1 MSLAKW
7 DPFEALFE
15 FQKAAQSVARPVN
28 KDDWLPSVDIHE
40 DKEAFYFDVEA
51 PGIKKEDFDIKV
63 ENSILTIKGERKR
76 EEEKKD
82 KNYYRIE
89 REYGTFARSFSLP
102 DTADSEKVSAEYK
115 SGILHVKLA
124 KKEVAKPRQI
134 EVKVA

>member
-1 MSLAKW
+1 MSLTKW

-15 FQKAAQSVARPVN
+15 FQKAAQSMAKPVK

-51 PGIKKEDFDIKV
+51 PSINKDDFDIKV
-63 ENSILTIKGERKR
+63 ENSVLTIKGERKR

-82 KNYYRIE
+82 NNYYRIE

-115 SGILHVKLA
+115 NGLLHVKLA